1 MGGRGGRARR
11 PIAGPGSA
19 GRSSVESFA
28 ELAARGWTIVKLN
41 VDGENRS
48 GAIRLYEREG
58 MTRGRSWDFY
68 EKRIDAD

>member
-1 MGGRGGRARR
+1 MAELGVLEAHRGTGVGGALLRRA
-11 PIAGPGSA
+11 
-19 GRSSVESFA
+19 FA

-48 GAIRLYEREG
+48 GATRLYESAG